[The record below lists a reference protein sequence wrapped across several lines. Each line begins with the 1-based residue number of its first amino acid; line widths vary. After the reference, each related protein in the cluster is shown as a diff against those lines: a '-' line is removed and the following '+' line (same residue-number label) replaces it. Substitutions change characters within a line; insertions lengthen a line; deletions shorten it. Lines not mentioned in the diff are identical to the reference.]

1 MVVCRDFLAQFLF
14 PARGNR
20 TCFTSCLK
28 DVVLTGIFCCAFP
41 CCHATLAVLPQ
52 SGGSIF
58 WDVVF
63 LETSCG
69 FCTRHDRTEISVRR
83 LYKHLARCTCGSF
96 NFSSSQTTSGHVP
109 STFERSR
116 SHSFRRFVHF
126 NFFFGIS
133 DQIYFKVLGKL
144 FPCLGGIF

>member
-1 MVVCRDFLAQFLF
+1 MF
-14 PARGNR
+14 
-20 TCFTSCLK
+20 
-28 DVVLTGIFCCAFP
+28 
-41 CCHATLAVLPQ
+41 HVLPQ
-52 SGGSIF
+52 RRGSNRHLLLRISLLPCDFGRLPTKRWFYLLGRGFPSDVLRF
-58 WDVVF
+58 W
-63 LETSCG
+63 
-69 FCTRHDRTEISVRR
+69 RQHDRTEISVRR

-133 DQIYFKVLGKL
+133 DQIYFKILGKL